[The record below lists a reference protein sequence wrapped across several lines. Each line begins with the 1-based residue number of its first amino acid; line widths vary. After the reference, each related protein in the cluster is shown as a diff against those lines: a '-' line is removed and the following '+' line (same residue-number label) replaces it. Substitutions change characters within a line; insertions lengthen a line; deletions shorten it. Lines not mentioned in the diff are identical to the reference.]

1 MPVIA
6 SCIRGLCL
14 NGTGAA
20 ANRRRRRP
28 GRPRSGSAHADGSF
42 DGPAKMARRRRLD
55 REGRQIRSTAA
66 WVISCLLLAL
76 FFPSCKEKPRQPPP
90 PPAVTVA
97 QPVERRVADR
107 LDLTGNTQAVMTV
120 QLRARVAGYLEKVL
134 FHDGQFVKKDQ
145 LLFLLQQNTYQDALK
160 QAEAAISLQKA
171 QLEYAEAQFVR
182 YSELFNRKAAAQ
194 SDVDNW
200 RYQRDSARANL
211 ESAQA
216 SRDLAALNL
225 GYTEV
230 RAPFDGRI
238 DRRLVDPGNLVGSSE
253 VTVLASVNQTNPIY
267 VYFTISDSDLARLTA
282 ESRWRPGKGGT
293 LVSMGVLNEKGY
305 PHEGVLDFASI
316 SLTSTTGTLQ
326 MRGVFQNPDGTV
338 MPGLYARLRVPLAEK
353 NALLVPQ
360 EALSYDQQGVF
371 LLVINAQNTVE
382 RRSVKIGFLVG
393 HMRVIE
399 EGLTPKDWVV
409 VAGVQKA
416 IPGHQV
422 TPERRGP
429 LPSPQTGEAR

>member
-1 MPVIA
+1 LAV
-6 SCIRGLCL
+6 
-14 NGTGAA
+14 
-20 ANRRRRRP
+20 
-28 GRPRSGSAHADGSF
+28 
-42 DGPAKMARRRRLD
+42 
-55 REGRQIRSTAA
+55 
-66 WVISCLLLAL
+66 SCLLLAL
-76 FFPSCKEKPRQPPP
+76 FFPSCKEKPRQAPPA
-90 PPAVTVA
+90 PAVTVA
-97 QPVERRVADR
+97 RPVERRVFDR
-107 LDLTGNTQAVMTV
+107 LELTGNTQAVMTV

-171 QLEYAEAQFVR
+171 QLEYAASQFAR
-182 YSELFNRKAAAQ
+182 YSELLKQKAAAQ

-211 ESAQA
+211 ENAQA

-253 VTVLASVNQTNPIY
+253 ATVLASVNQTNPIY
-267 VYFTISDSDLARLTA
+267 VYFTISDSDLARLMA
-282 ESRWRPGKGGT
+282 ESRWRPGMDRAP
-293 LVSMGVLNEKGY
+293 VSMGVLKEKGY
-305 PHEGVLDFASI
+305 PHEGILDFASI

-326 MRGVFQNPDGTV
+326 MRGIFQNPDGSV

-353 NALLVPQ
+353 NRLLVPQ
-360 EALSYDQQGVF
+360 EALSADQQGVF
-371 LLVINAQNTVE
+371 LLVVNVQRAVE

-399 EGLTPKDWVV
+399 EGLTPEDWVV
-409 VAGVQKA
+409 VAGMQKA
-416 IPGHQV
+416 IPGRRV
-422 TPERRGP
+422 TPERQGP
-429 LPSPQTGEAR
+429 LPSPGPEEAR